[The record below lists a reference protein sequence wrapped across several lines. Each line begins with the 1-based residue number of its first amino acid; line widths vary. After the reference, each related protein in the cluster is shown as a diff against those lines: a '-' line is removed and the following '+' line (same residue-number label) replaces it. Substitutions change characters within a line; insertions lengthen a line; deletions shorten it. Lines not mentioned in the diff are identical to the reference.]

1 MIHSK
6 KIGIIIQA
14 RMGSSRL
21 PAKVLKQING
31 KSILS
36 YQVDRVKRL
45 NYPIYIATTVKP
57 QDDQLEE
64 FASENQLSVF
74 RGDEDNVLK
83 RYYECAL
90 KNELDVIVRVT
101 SDCPL
106 IDEDVICEG
115 IKRYL
120 DEDDDLLY
128 LSNTLDRT
136 YPRGADFEVFSFYQL
151 EDAYKNAAEISDLE
165 HVTPY
170 IWKNKSGRTRI
181 IQIKKEGDFSRF
193 RLTLD
198 TTEDF
203 LLIQTLIETYNADE
217 LNMAE
222 ICKIMVD
229 NPSLAKIN
237 EHIEQKKA

>member
-21 PAKVLKQING
+21 PAKVLKQIKG

-45 NYPIYIATTVKP
+45 NYPIYIATTAKP

-64 FASENQLSVF
+64 FAFENQLSVF

-106 IDEDVICEG
+106 IDENVIYEG

-181 IQIKKEGDFSRF
+181 IQIKQKGDFSRF

-203 LLIQTLIETYNADE
+203 LLIQTLIEAFNADE

-237 EHIEQKKA
+237 EHIEQKKT